1 MIIHR
6 SGVKLRGLCPGFVVH
21 QSFWGQSANKRV
33 QQRRV
38 STGINNKL
46 NSATEVPGDS
56 CRDSGGVCVDIVDNP
71 PISRGQWP
79 VDSGHT
85 ESGGQLWEN
94 FSCLF
99 CEELLCGDLY
109 FESMYVKGVIIK
121 V

>member
-46 NSATEVPGDS
+46 NSTIEEPRDS

-71 PISRGQWP
+71 PISRGQWT
-79 VDSGHT
+79 VDTQSRVTTMGK
-85 ESGGQLWEN
+85 
-94 FSCLF
+94 LF
-99 CEELLCGDLY
+99 VFILRGAAQWRSLL
-109 FESMYVKGVIIK
+109 
-121 V
+121 

>member
-46 NSATEVPGDS
+46 NSTIEERRDS

-71 PISRGQWP
+71 PISRGQWT

-85 ESGGQLWEN
+85 ESGDNYGKT
-94 FSCLF
+94 FRVYSARSCSVEIFTLN
-99 CEELLCGDLY
+99 LC
-109 FESMYVKGVIIK
+109 M
-121 V
+121 